1 MSSAYNTLAFRI
13 ALGDDL
19 VESKGP
25 FLTSSHPS
33 VTGSAPITGSFYYE
47 NASGGNEI
55 YSDAFIINSSSVGYG
70 HSIYSALVNPPNV
83 GAYTEVTSK
92 IRIPSQSL
100 VTGSQLS
107 PYISIQE
114 PYDPAYTKDLSYL
127 EVAISPQNAVNDDI
141 INDLGY
147 FNIDEFIGDPAEAAS
162 GSYKDLDFLRKDY
175 FKKYIRKQNIL
186 DTIKLLSYYDNSLFK
201 MIKDFVPAKARLA
214 TGLVIKPNLL
224 ERSKYPFLGAT
235 TTRPEYSGSM
245 LTLPYLPDLNQRLVS
260 ITGSNAEGVE
270 MNTSFTQ
277 SIITPTGS
285 ITTVQSDQ
293 RQSLTGEFGGSIITA
308 YSLPEG
314 NVVYEDD
321 DSLLRYLNPFGNL
334 VQSGDVADENIPY
347 GTFQTQSYYNPTV
360 SATDDIRVD
369 SIQNPGDSEY
379 VISLSSQTLPS
390 GSVTGLNLEFQN
402 LKGSTNYTVS
412 TWVSYTDDYNGERNR
427 AFFGFAAA
435 TQIGAN
441 IEFSGKTGSLI
452 ETTTIGGRTWYHY
465 EETIFTPPSTVFSQ
479 SLNISSS
486 LAISPVNSIPG
497 YLKWNVGYPV
507 NNTAGR
513 AFFTNIQI
521 NEGRSTSARI
531 FNAFKVP
538 LNPTFQNVI
547 ENRTNDNFLDIDYS
561 TDSVTPVNQTFIEE
575 RLLGEIKEIDSTFLN
590 ASIQES
596 NYTTARIINPRYKG
610 SRSVTA
616 KENEY
621 TPGDSG
627 YGRYPARG
635 QATNEFGYFKRATV
649 ATSGS
654 FPNRTQLE
662 LKYLIDSYNNVTKL
676 TRDNN
681 NLFLVQNIFNNRE
694 PLVLSLEDQELP
706 YNNSY
711 LNGSQRIYAGGFR
724 FEPILENYHSFPSR
738 QLTFHFPNPVSIP
751 IPNIGTEEADL
762 GTIDLGDYNFDN
774 ALLVP
779 NSGQK
784 TIKIQGQIKVPV
796 SRNLLGFEGETLDKA
811 LLGFVRGNLTLKY
824 RIKVGSQAATELTTQ
839 SGATQIINSSTFGNY
854 LGVSP
859 SNINVSKFDNNEIL
873 ISVTYNFTQERGVY
887 VEIPPGISN
896 YLSPLM
902 LGKQSINEANNI
914 EIIPSEVNQLSGVI
928 RLPDLQQEQDNNGYH
943 PSNANNNIYDPYNP
957 YYNNGYTNSPID
969 YDIENASVLKGLPST
984 IFVNNVRKSG
994 LLNSQPVYINITGS
1008 IDTGSRYDS
1017 TDIDTTF
1024 FWERNPQA
1032 PYQLTASAQLTRFH
1046 KKFIQ
1051 TGSYNFVASSSIQV
1065 SKDEVFEIRQGDIF
1079 RFTNFHNIPG
1089 STSDSDLPV
1098 SFEREVTKVI
1108 RNNAFR
1114 GRGIKPS
1121 GSEAYNGG
1129 SPRNGTY
1136 TYADTRLVI
1145 EFDKS
1150 TPVPPQACLDYD
1162 SSSFATSNAQYIQNF
1177 VIYKKI
1183 PDETSIVLDITKNTI
1198 RVPES
1203 GSLLTSSLD
1212 ESSDG
1217 YILPHYLGDGLKK
1230 RAGDVIANLKSKNL
1244 I

>member
-47 NASGGNEI
+47 NGSGGNEI

-107 PYISIQE
+107 PHISIQE

-245 LTLPYLPDLNQRLVS
+245 LTLPYLPDLNQKLVS

-270 MNTSFTQ
+270 MDTSFTQ
-277 SIITPTGS
+277 SILTPTGS

-334 VQSGDVADENIPY
+334 VQSGDVADKNIPY
-347 GTFQTQSYYNPTV
+347 GTYQTQSYYKPTLL
-360 SATDDIRVD
+360 DEIKVD
-369 SIQNPGDSEY
+369 QIQNPGDSEY
-379 VISLSSQTLPS
+379 VISLSSQFLPS

-412 TWVSYTDDYNGERNR
+412 TWVSYTDDYNGEKNR

-465 EETIFTPPSTVFSQ
+465 EETLFTPPGTVFSQ

-486 LAISPVNSIPG
+486 LSFSPVSSIPG

-513 AFFTNIQI
+513 ALFTNIQI

-531 FNAFKVP
+531 FNSFKVP

-561 TDSVTPVNQTFIEE
+561 TDSVTPVNLNFIEE
-575 RLLGEIKEIDSTFLN
+575 RLLGKIEEKNSTFLN

-596 NYTTARIINPRYKG
+596 NYTQTRVINPRYNG
-610 SRSVTA
+610 SRSVSA
-616 KENEY
+616 KLNVY

-627 YGRYPARG
+627 YGRYPTMG
-635 QATNEFGYFKRATV
+635 QATDEFGYFKRATV

-662 LKYLIDSYNNVTKL
+662 LKYLIDGYDNVTKL

-706 YNNSY
+706 YDNSY

-724 FEPILENYHSFPSR
+724 FEPILVNYHSFPSR
-738 QLTFHFPNPVSIP
+738 KLILNFPTPVSIP

-811 LLGFVRGNLTLKY
+811 LLGFVRGNLSLRY
-824 RIKVGSQAATELTTQ
+824 RIKVGIQAANELVSQT
-839 SGATQIINSSTFGNY
+839 GATSIVNSSTFGNY

-859 SNINVSKFDNNEIL
+859 SNIQVNKLAEDEIV
-873 ISVTYNFTQERGVY
+873 IKVTYNFTQERDVY

-902 LGKQSINEANNI
+902 LGKQTINEANNI

-928 RLPDLQQEQDNNGYH
+928 RLPDLQQEQDNNSYH
-943 PSNANNNIYDPYNP
+943 PSNWNDNTYDPYNP
-957 YYNNGYTNSPID
+957 YYNNGYNNSPID
-969 YDIENASVLKGLPST
+969 YDIEDTSVLKGLPST

-994 LLNSQPVYINITGS
+994 LLNSRPFYINVTGS
-1008 IDTGSRYDS
+1008 VDTGSLYDS
-1017 TDIDTTF
+1017 TDLNSTF

-1051 TGSYNFVASSSIQV
+1051 TGSLNFAASSSIKV
-1065 SKDEVFEIRQGDIF
+1065 SKDELFEIKQGDIF

-1089 STSDSDLPV
+1089 STNDSDLPV
-1098 SFEREVTKVI
+1098 SFEREVTNI
-1108 RNNAFR
+1108 IQNNSFKAS
-1114 GRGIKPS
+1114 GIKPS

-1129 SPRNGTY
+1129 SSRNGTY

-1162 SSSFATSNAQYIQNF
+1162 SSSLAASNPQYIQNF

-1183 PDETSIVLDITKNTI
+1183 PDETSIVLDVTKNTI

-1217 YILPHYLGDGLKK
+1217 FILPHYAGKPLKE
-1230 RAGDVIANLKSKNL
+1230 RAGNIIANLKAKNL
-1244 I
+1244 L